1 MPSPREVSVCRRC
14 GPGMVSWMGIFR
26 DDIQLWHGKD
36 PPMRRLTAAARHLS
50 GRSRLSISSSL
61 LALLLGLL
69 IAGSPVPTGAAGGGA
84 MSGMGPATSA
94 ATFVPAYRTQVEQ
107 VDLDRVGIRFV
118 EETAARVREG
128 RLVSLTA
135 DPAAAEKLASVE
147 AIVAAIPGARMERR
161 FPASESDLD
170 QMRSRAIERTRR
182 DVPNL
187 NLFALVRLP
196 AMADE
201 AAAKERLRGVLSA
214 LNGAEGVAEAWA
226 LPIGVPASRLDTP
239 VDSRAYLPVV
249 EPVRAATG
257 DAARLSRTTPDF
269 SPMQGYLYNPPS
281 GIWADSAWSF
291 AGGLGQGVK
300 IIDMEW
306 GWLWTHEDLKAP
318 FYVGNEQ
325 GPSDHGTA
333 VLGEYAGQHNGYG
346 VNGIAPEVQIGG
358 IHLDDIAADVLEA
371 ISVLSPGDIYVMEV
385 QVGGPENWMPV
396 EWWPDVYAAIS
407 TGSALG
413 VICCEAAGNGSV
425 HLDDPLY
432 GDYFDRRVRDSGA
445 IMVGAGTPNGLD
457 AESFSNHGS
466 RLSLQGWGSSVTTTG
481 YGNLQGGD
489 PEVWYTN
496 SFNGTSSATPI
507 VTGAVASLQGQALAL
522 FGEPLTP
529 GLAEEILRAT
539 GTPQAGTRTIG
550 PRPNLVAARERLLLG
565 FGEVAVTVRDGST
578 HQPLPGVV
586 IEIAETGRIDVTGSN
601 GDVVMQ
607 LTAGP
612 LVFHI
617 PETFYYPALDYPCNV
632 IAGEFQEVTI
642 DLLPSPFGSIAG
654 QVRAIDGSG
663 IPGARIVLPGTP
675 IDAVWT
681 DAAGAFTIPG
691 VPERTG
697 YDVLASQVPGFG
709 AVHAEVA
716 VTGGQ
721 ATDLSPV
728 LPDAETFES
737 GQAGFT
743 ATNEWEWGT
752 PTFPYADPVPTFSG
766 TKVWG
771 TKLAGAYGDLKTS
784 VLTSPVYDLSGY
796 SSLTLSF
803 HHYYWIDPDDGGQL
817 QVWDPDQ
824 GLWVV
829 VEPVGGYPDDNII
842 ILLYT
847 GGYNGQLEGYEP
859 AIFHLDAYAGR
870 DFKFRF
876 YFRSN
881 ISGHKLGWY
890 IDDVAL
896 DLGDGQTLSIDPS
909 EFTASSE
916 GVRLIGGGPNPTSTD
931 TRLFFEIPAESVARL
946 EVFSPNGARVRLQ
959 ELGRLR
965 PGRHEAAW
973 DGRDDAGRMLGSGLY
988 LYRLSVGIEAITG
1001 RIVRVK

>member
-1 MPSPREVSVCRRC
+1 
-14 GPGMVSWMGIFR
+14 
-26 DDIQLWHGKD
+26 
-36 PPMRRLTAAARHLS
+36 MRRLTAAARHLAD
-50 GRSRLSISSSL
+50 RSYLSNSSSL
-61 LALLLGLL
+61 LALFLGLL
-69 IAGSPVPTGAAGGGA
+69 IAGSPVPSGAAGGGTVF
-84 MSGMGPATSA
+84 GIGPAASTA
-94 ATFVPAYRTQVEQ
+94 AFVPAYRTQVEQ
-107 VDLDRVGIRFV
+107 VDVNRIGIRFV
-118 EETAARVREG
+118 PETAARVREG

-147 AIVAAIPGARMERR
+147 AIVTAVPGARMERR

-170 QMRSRAIERTRR
+170 QLRSRAIERTRR
-182 DVPNL
+182 DVPDL
-187 NLFALVRLP
+187 NLFTLVRLP

-201 AAAKERLRGVLSA
+201 AAAKERLRALLSA
-214 LNGAEGVAEAWA
+214 LNDADGVAEAWA
-226 LPIGVPASRLDTP
+226 LPIGAPASR
-239 VDSRAYLPVV
+239 VALPVASQAGLPANTPS
-249 EPVRAATG
+249 EAASSVGNDHSGECGRDASPGLSRT
-257 DAARLSRTTPDF
+257 DAAAWAAGSAVASLSRTTPDF
-269 SPMQGYLYNPPS
+269 SSMQGYLYNPPS

-300 IIDMEW
+300 VIDMEW

-325 GPSDHGTA
+325 GSSDHGTA

-432 GDYFDRRVRDSGA
+432 GDYFDRRVRESGA

-457 AESFSNHGS
+457 AEGFSNHGA

-489 PEVWYTN
+489 PTVWYTN

-550 PRPNLVAARERLLLG
+550 PRPNLVAARERLILG
-565 FGEVAVTVRDGST
+565 FGEVTVTVRDAGT
-578 HQPLPGVV
+578 HEPLAGMV
-586 IEIAETGRIDVTGSN
+586 IENAATGRIALTGS
-601 GDVVMQ
+601 GGQVALQ

-612 LVFHI
+612 MTFHVE
-617 PETFYYPALDYPCNV
+617 ETFFYPAVEVPFTV
-632 IAGEFQEVTI
+632 VAGQAQELTI
-642 DLLPSPFGSIAG
+642 DLVPSPIGSIAG
-654 QVRAIDGSG
+654 QVRAIDGT
-663 IPGARIVLPGTP
+663 PVAGAQIVVPGTP
-675 IDAVWT
+675 LDATWT
-681 DAAGAFTIPG
+681 DAAGAYLIPG
-691 VPERTG
+691 VPERSG
-697 YDVLASQVPGFG
+697 YDLIVSQVPGFG
-709 AVHAEVA
+709 AAHGTVA

-721 ATDLSPV
+721 ATDFSPV
-728 LPDAETFES
+728 LAWAETFEG
-737 GQAGFT
+737 GQGGFT
-743 ATNEWEWGT
+743 PTNEWEWGT

-771 TKLAGAYGDLKTS
+771 INLDGAYGDLKTS
-784 VLTSPVYDLSGY
+784 TLTSPVYDLSGY
-796 SSLTLSF
+796 ASLTLSF
-803 HHYYWIDPDDGGQL
+803 HHYYWVDPDDGGQL
-817 QVWDPDQ
+817 QVWNQ
-824 GLWVV
+824 SEGRWVV

-859 AIFHLDAYAGR
+859 AIFHLDEYAGG

-896 DLGDGQTLSIDPS
+896 DLGVGQTLAIDPGA
-909 EFTASSE
+909 FTVSGS
-916 GVRLIGGGPNPTSTD
+916 GVRLLGSGPNPSA
-931 TRLFFEIPAESVARL
+931 AESRLAFELAREADARL
-946 EVFSPNGARVRLQ
+946 EIFSPEGARVRVQ
-959 ELGRLR
+959 ELGYLS

-973 DGRDDAGRMLGSGLY
+973 DGRDDAGRTAGSGVY
-988 LYRLSVGIEAITG
+988 LYRITVGPEVLRG
-1001 RIVRVK
+1001 RMVRVR